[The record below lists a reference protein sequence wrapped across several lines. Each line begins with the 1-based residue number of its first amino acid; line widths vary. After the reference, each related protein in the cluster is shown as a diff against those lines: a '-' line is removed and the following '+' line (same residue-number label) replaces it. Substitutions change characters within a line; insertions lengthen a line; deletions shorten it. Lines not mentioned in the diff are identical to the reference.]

1 MYQIYGSENSPYSI
15 KVRSYARY
23 LGINHKWIVRSAS
36 TQAAFSKVAKL
47 PLVPAVRLPNGNG
60 IQDSTPIMELF
71 DTLPAIDTS
80 GSSTTNTTHPPGD
93 LRFLSE
99 LLEEYG
105 DEWLNKQMFHYR
117 WARPIDQRIVSL
129 RLASEMLTG
138 GGSER
143 SSDDSGSG
151 DEMLMQ
157 MSDQVRDRMSGR
169 GFAVGS
175 NKITAPMLEST
186 FQESMDLLEKH
197 LKDRNFLFGSRPSFG
212 DFGMGAQVYQA
223 LLDPTAGAHLL
234 AHAPRVVEWC
244 TSLLAPSTTLK
255 DTGKWERWETLA
267 TTLTPLLKNHV
278 GRIFLKWSHANS
290 ICIVGKL
297 KECVV
302 DLPCGTW
309 KNVVGGPQKYQY
321 KSLQVL
327 RSKYAKV
334 RNEKLD
340 KLMAETN
347 CLEVLSIP
355 SWAVSG
361 EESESERRSKL

>member
-1 MYQIYGSENSPYSI
+1 M
-15 KVRSYARY
+15 
-23 LGINHKWIVRSAS
+23 RSAS
-36 TQAAFSKVAKL
+36 TQAAFAKVAKL

-71 DTLPAIDTS
+71 DTLEF
-80 GSSTTNTTHPPGD
+80 NTTHPPGD

-138 GGSER
+138 
-143 SSDDSGSG
+143 SDDSGSG

-157 MSDQVRDRMSGR
+157 MSDQVRGRMSGR

-197 LKDRNFLFGSRPSFG
+197 LNNRKFLFGSRPSFG

-244 TSLLAPSTTLK
+244 TSLLAPSPTLK
-255 DTGKWERWETLA
+255 DSGKWERWETLA
-267 TTLTPLLKNHV
+267 STLTPLLKNHV

-290 ICIVGKL
+290 TCIVGKL

-309 KNVVGGPQKYQY
+309 RNVVGGPQKYQH

-334 RNEKLD
+334 RNVKLD

-347 CLEVLSIP
+347 CLDVLVHH
-355 SWAVSG
+355 VSG
-361 EESESERRSKL
+361 EESESERRRSKL